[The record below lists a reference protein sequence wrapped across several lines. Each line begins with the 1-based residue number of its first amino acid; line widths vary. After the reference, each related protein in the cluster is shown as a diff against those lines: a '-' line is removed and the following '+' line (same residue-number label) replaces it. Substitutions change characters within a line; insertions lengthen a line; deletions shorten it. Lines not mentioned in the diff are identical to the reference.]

1 MSMTTKHREILLQVT
16 PDLLNDLDA
25 DDIVPHLLADM
36 IITSHDAA
44 KVKAETTRRDK
55 VSALLDIIPTRGDK
69 AYGSFMECL
78 KKMEGSTHLY
88 FTMKKY
94 EDTYQEQSCPI
105 HEEYTPPNQGSGHSP
120 TVTQHTQRDVN
131 LTINASGHS
140 VVKNNSLTGQSNMF
154 FNK

>member
-1 MSMTTKHREILLQVT
+1 MSMTKKHREILLKVT

-25 DDIVPHLLADM
+25 GDIVPHLLADD
-36 IITSHDAA
+36 IIKRHDAE

-88 FTMKKY
+88 HIMKKY
-94 EDTYQEQSCPI
+94 EDTYQEHSGPTI
-105 HEEYTPPNQGSGHSP
+105 HEEYTPPNQGSGHMP
-120 TVTQHTQRDVN
+120 TVTQRDVN
-131 LTINASGHS
+131 LTISASGHS
-140 VVKNNSLTGQSNMF
+140 VVKNISLTGQSNV

>member
-1 MSMTTKHREILLQVT
+1 MSMTTKHREILQKAT
-16 PDLLNDLDA
+16 PDLLNDLHA
-25 DDIVPHLLADM
+25 DDIMPHLLADM
-36 IITSHDAA
+36 IITSQDAA
-44 KVKAETTRRDK
+44 KINAKATPRDK

-88 FTMKKY
+88 LTVKKY
-94 EDTYQEQSCPI
+94 EDTYQEQSGPI

-120 TVTQHTQRDVN
+120 TVTQRDVN

-140 VVKNNSLTGQSNMF
+140 VVKNNSLTGQSNVF
-154 FNK
+154 YK